1 MKHNDR
7 WKFSLV
13 IILVFAERASCG
25 NFIEELFISVNK
37 IQYEIQVQ
45 NQKVGKLQNDLEVLR
60 ADMNEH
66 QTSLT
71 ENMKNADEKVG

>member
-1 MKHNDR
+1 MKPNDR

-13 IILVFAERASCG
+13 IILVFGERASCV
-25 NFIEELFISVNK
+25 NFIEELAISVNK
-37 IQYEIQVQ
+37 IQNEIQVQ

-66 QTSLT
+66 QTALT